1 MTDNNSTLSPTATPN
16 KCQEL
21 EAGDIAI
28 FSVTSDDPDII
39 ALFPLVDIYPEVD
52 ALYITDNPWNGTHL
66 LTTESTIQVCRHL
79 SSSSTMTTTTRRC
92 IDMDLS
98 LTHPVS

>member
-1 MTDNNSTLSPTATPN
+1 MSPTATPN
-16 KCQEL
+16 KCQQL

-39 ALFPLVDIYPEVD
+39 ALFPLVDVYPEVD

-79 SSSSTMTTTTRRC
+79 SSSTTTNNNKDETLHRHG
-92 IDMDLS
+92 
-98 LTHPVS
+98 LTHTQPVS